1 MRNGGRHL
9 PYPKSAPRFGNKFVP
24 PFSVVINMNY
34 CMQSSVRHHAQAA
47 AAPVR
52 CSTKWLHVAELT
64 CCSSSNGTRA
74 VKAPLM
80 GPMRAP
86 TLDNITSLDV

>member
-34 CMQSSVRHHAQAA
+34 CMQCV
-47 AAPVR
+47 
-52 CSTKWLHVAELT
+52 
-64 CCSSSNGTRA
+64 GTSPRPSRGRA
-74 VKAPLM
+74 CAL
-80 GPMRAP
+80 
-86 TLDNITSLDV
+86 LY